1 MDRPT
6 QTPCGL
12 CLGVIRWIMDYCG
25 PRGKAQRCEWHQDIL
40 HLQDSARSCPLCSS
54 IWDLSLSEKY
64 SMATSLLA
72 GATLSSPPQLL
83 LEVVNAKKTEGISWA
98 VLYTTMDVEQLGL
111 EYVCVDTIGISSQSA
126 RKGKLHSRNESNA
139 FLERRLYCL
148 SRP

>member
-1 MDRPT
+1 
-6 QTPCGL
+6 
-12 CLGVIRWIMDYCG
+12 
-25 PRGKAQRCEWHQDIL
+25 
-40 HLQDSARSCPLCSS
+40 
-54 IWDLSLSEKY
+54 
-64 SMATSLLA
+64 MATSLLA

-83 LEVVNAKKTEGISWA
+83 LEVINGKKAEGISWA

-111 EYVCVDTIGISSQSA
+111 EYVCVDTIGISSQLA